1 MFTGIIQE
9 KGIITDRNKDK
20 NLSFSVKSKR
30 ILENKKIGDSIC
42 VNGICVTITN
52 INNDVFDFDAM
63 PETISTTNIDELEK
77 GSEVNLEPALTL
89 NQGLDGHLIQGH
101 VDTTGEVQDLTDN
114 SDQVRLTI
122 KYPKEISQYLAF
134 KGSVTLNGV
143 SLTISD
149 LRTDT
154 FSVDLIPHTLKATNL
169 NKIKKGDKV
178 NIEIDLIAR
187 YLKTLL
193 DTKEKETKYE
203 YLKER
208 GFL

>member
-9 KGIITDRNKDK
+9 KGIITDRKKDK
-20 NLSFSVKSKR
+20 NITFSVKSKK
-30 ILENKKIGDSIC
+30 LLKNKKVGDSIS

-52 INNDVFDFDAM
+52 IENETFDFDAM
-63 PETISTTNIDELEK
+63 PETISTTNIDGLEK
-77 GSEVNLEPALTL
+77 GNEVNLEPALTL

-101 VDTTGEVQDLTDN
+101 VDTTGEVQDLTNDK
-114 SDQVRLTI
+114 DEVRLTV
-122 KYPKEISQYLAF
+122 KYPKKISEYLAF
-134 KGSVTLNGV
+134 KGSITLNGV

-149 LRTDT
+149 LQTDT
-154 FSVDLIPHTLKATNL
+154 FSVDLIPHTLKITNL
-169 NKIKKGDKV
+169 GKLKKGDKV

-193 DTKEKETKYE
+193 DSKEKETKYE